1 MKTRH
6 RTELFVFQGGEY
18 IRSNVPEIFM
28 KEKPKMDDEMN
39 TFTGIGEDVSFDDLV
54 DFSAGDKVA
63 FSVIRDASSEG
74 TATQAGIQTRSLQ
87 SAIDNYAKAMNQS
100 AIAKSTGLPVKTP
113 TQQYKGFAAEE
124 YFKNTMKI
132 NALAKGVSDSKIGI
146 YTEGQMPDGTVLSG
160 IDMETDISIWTRKHP
175 WDRPMRTVD
184 YQSKIHNKAS
194 AYAKDMNNPQYQDV
208 HFVGGAGQGVNDTIK
223 VHIGR
228 KTITSDSITPEEAA
242 ELAEQMKTQ
251 STPEYSKRQE
261 KFDELNKV
269 NLGRAIMAGAATGLI
284 LTTVQEIV
292 GIIKN
297 AKNLPEDQFI
307 QSIEHILCGTVEG
320 GVRGGAIAGSIQ
332 LFGKM
337 LGKEV
342 VANSLEAIP
351 VMSAANVAVDFAKDL
366 YKCFVTQTIDTDD
379 LLCNSVNNVFSS
391 AAGFTGAW
399 AMGQIGGQIA
409 GQFSSQVFMQGVGLL
424 TSAKTAA
431 ATGAAIGSSLGPIG
445 TVIGSVVGGV
455 LIGIG
460 ANAII
465 GTANKDAQK
474 AYNKCIADINSHI
487 ELSGCEK
494 LYYFA
499 DSMDSISEFR
509 LSFKNFLP
517 CYNLISDLREYNIH
531 KKAIKAIV
539 GQLEVNLSGIDS
551 ETQKALREIER
562 QHRKRIAELSTIFA
576 EQRLVMQNDF
586 RESVNTY
593 VANSYMQYISV
604 YEILEG
610 NAAALVDELKNRK
623 TEHSYVLDYMRHRN
637 EVNEQLNKTLHELIK
652 DGDVDLLMPFIE
664 KTTWFIQQDEL
675 MVGRQ
680 YISFDEAL
688 SLVNRGE
695 VL

>member
-1 MKTRH
+1 
-6 RTELFVFQGGEY
+6 
-18 IRSNVPEIFM
+18 
-28 KEKPKMDDEMN
+28 MDDEMN
-39 TFTGIGEDVSFDDLV
+39 TFMGKGEDVSFDDLV
-54 DFSAGDKVA
+54 DFSAGDEVA
-63 FSVIRDASSEG
+63 SSVIRDASSEG

-688 SLVNRGE
+688 SLVDRGE